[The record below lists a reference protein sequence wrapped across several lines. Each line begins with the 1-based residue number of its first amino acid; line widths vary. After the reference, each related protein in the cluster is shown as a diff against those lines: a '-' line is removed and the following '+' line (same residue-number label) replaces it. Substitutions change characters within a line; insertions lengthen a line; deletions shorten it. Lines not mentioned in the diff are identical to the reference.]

1 MSVLVAS
8 WPPRRNTSRKRGPPG
23 GAAYSRP
30 AAPRL
35 ASVPPASLSQRRR
48 LIKLLIVHLRGG
60 EQEGVPLLRRARL
73 VERRAGVGGE
83 ERLDG
88 LVVEPV
94 RQLREA
100 IGRRSA
106 GVFGIEQVNVS
117 GADRARNLEATA
129 HLARALP
136 AGSRER
142 IAVGGRPSQRGL
154 AGRLQPIA

>member
-30 AAPRL
+30 AAPRP

-60 EQEGVPLLRRARL
+60 EQEGVPLLPRARL

-83 ERLDG
+83 GRLHCLLG
-88 LVVEPV
+88 E
-94 RQLREA
+94 
-100 IGRRSA
+100 
-106 GVFGIEQVNVS
+106 
-117 GADRARNLEATA
+117 
-129 HLARALP
+129 
-136 AGSRER
+136 AGSPLPG
-142 IAVGGRPSQRGL
+142 AHGR
-154 AGRLQPIA
+154 

>member
-1 MSVLVAS
+1 MS
-8 WPPRRNTSRKRGPPG
+8 
-23 GAAYSRP
+23 
-30 AAPRL
+30 
-35 ASVPPASLSQRRR
+35 SLMSQRRR

-100 IGRRSA
+100 EVRDRRSA
-106 GVFGIEQVNVS
+106 GVVGIEQVNVS

-136 AGSRER
+136 A
-142 IAVGGRPSQRGL
+142 
-154 AGRLQPIA
+154 